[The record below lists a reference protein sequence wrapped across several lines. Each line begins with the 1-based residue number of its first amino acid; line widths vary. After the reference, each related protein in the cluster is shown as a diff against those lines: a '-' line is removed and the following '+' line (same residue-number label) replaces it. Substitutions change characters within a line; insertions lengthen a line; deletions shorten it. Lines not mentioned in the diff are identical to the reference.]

1 MQWVGKNYQPVYQ
14 IGKEP
19 LRSGMFGIEIL
30 KRQSSG
36 RSENSKNFVLQNSTA
51 LR

>member
-30 KRQSSG
+30 KRQPSSHAA
-36 RSENSKNFVLQNSTA
+36 QY
-51 LR
+51 